1 MARRLFPDNDAWGAD
16 ARRASNDIAV
26 ALADVLALLESDGPV
41 DLRDFHYVAT
51 EAVSSFVSGL
61 SIRRRLGD
69 PDTPPDSIIR
79 AIPGSQTRKRQ
90 ASSSDSAAD
99 PVQLAVDILAT
110 MDPEWN
116 GGTLLARTLA
126 RFHALPWDCYDN
138 PIGVC
143 QYDSDEDPAHDFCV
157 HCEKPEERK

>member
-26 ALADVLALLESDGPV
+26 ALADVLALLELDGPV

-90 ASSSDSAAD
+90 ASSSDSA
-99 PVQLAVDILAT
+99 VDVLAT

-116 GGTLLARTLA
+116 KKESFELDWRGNG
-126 RFHALPWDCYDN
+126 FG
-138 PIGVC
+138 I
-143 QYDSDEDPAHDFCV
+143 
-157 HCEKPEERK
+157 